1 MKFRHVAMTVLAFAV
16 LAGCSKRDEESA
28 PVRDQYLFAPVRTAA
43 ACIAVLEK
51 PDAKRVL
58 LLGEDALKACGA
70 FETFGMECFTKPS
83 AKVDIAFVA
92 CSGMSE
98 KSREKVFSRIS
109 DNGVLA
115 WLMDV
120 RGVKA
125 ADFRAMLESFG
136 SPSAHLWMPGEN
148 RWLLVGRKV
157 PRRVKLSAVFE
168 RFSSEG
174 MLGVMDASR
183 LGGMPELFSGYAG
196 TVSEVMPAFESGDL
210 AAEVKPEFFLTREIP
225 AIDWISAEKIDNDV
239 KEKTFSDIR
248 SMQVVRRLAV
258 EGGMQALGG
267 EEEKALSGWNR
278 ALMRNPYE
286 LFVRERI
293 DRLERNA
300 KGFLE
305 VKKVL
310 QAMKCYETI
319 IKIDPGDLGAL
330 HNFGVC
336 MRKIGREDMAKKI
349 LDRVMEL
356 QKIDRRSK

>member
-1 MKFRHVAMTVLAFAV
+1 MKFRPIAIMALAFAV
-16 LAGCSKRDEESA
+16 LAGCSKRDEERA
-28 PVRDQYLFAPVRTAA
+28 VPRDAYLFAPVRTAA

-58 LLGEDALKACGA
+58 LLGEDALKARGA

-83 AKVDIAFVA
+83 AKVDIAFVS
-92 CSGMSE
+92 CSGMSG
-98 KSREKVFSRIS
+98 KSREKVLSRIS

-136 SPSAHLWMPGEN
+136 SQAAHLWMPGEN

-157 PRRVKLSAVFE
+157 PRTIKLSAIFE

-174 MLGVMDASR
+174 SLSVMDEKR
-183 LGGMPELFSGYAG
+183 LGGIPELFSGYAG
-196 TVSEVMPAFESGDL
+196 TVSGVMPAFESGDL

-239 KEKTFSDIR
+239 KEKTFADIR

-258 EGGMQALGG
+258 EGGMLAVGG
-267 EEEKALSGWNR
+267 EEEKALSCWNR
-278 ALMRNPYE
+278 ALMRNSRE

-336 MRKIGREDMAKKI
+336 MRKIGREDIAKKI
-349 LDRVMEL
+349 LDRVEEM
-356 QKIDRRSK
+356 QKTGRRPE

>member
-1 MKFRHVAMTVLAFAV
+1 MKFRLIAITALAFAV
-16 LAGCSKRDEESA
+16 LAGCSRKDEESVVA
-28 PVRDQYLFAPVRTAA
+28 RDTYLFAPVRAAA
-43 ACIAVLEK
+43 ACIAALEK

-58 LLGEDALKACGA
+58 LLGEDALKARGA
-70 FETFGMECFTKPS
+70 FEAFGMECFTKPS
-83 AKVDIAFVA
+83 VKADIAFVA

-98 KSREKVFSRIS
+98 KSREKVLSRIS

-120 RGVKA
+120 RGVTA
-125 ADFRAMLESFG
+125 AEFRGMLESFG
-136 SPSAHLWMPGEN
+136 NPSAHLWMPGEN

-157 PRRVKLSAVFE
+157 PRRIKLSAVFE

-174 MLGVMDASR
+174 MLGVMDGSR
-183 LGGMPELFSGYAG
+183 LGGMPELFSGYVG
-196 TVSEVMPAFESGDL
+196 TVSEVMPAFESGDM

-225 AIDWISAEKIDNDV
+225 PVEWISAEKVDKDV
-239 KEKTFSDIR
+239 REKTFADIR

-258 EGGMQALGG
+258 EGGMLALGG
-267 EEEKALSGWNR
+267 EDEKALSGWNR
-278 ALMRNPYE
+278 ALMRNPRE
-286 LFVRERI
+286 LFIRERI

-330 HNFGVC
+330 NNFGVC
-336 MRKIGREDMAKKI
+336 MRKIGREDIAKKI
-349 LDRVMEL
+349 LDRVGEL
-356 QKIDRRSK
+356 RKSAGSSR